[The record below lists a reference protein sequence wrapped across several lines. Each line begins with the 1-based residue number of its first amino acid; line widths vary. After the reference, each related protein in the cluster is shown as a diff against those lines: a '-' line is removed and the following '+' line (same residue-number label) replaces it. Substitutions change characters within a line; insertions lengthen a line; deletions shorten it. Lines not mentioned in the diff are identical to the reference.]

1 MSRNWH
7 PHRFALA
14 RDTATFARR
23 WPGKLAV
30 ASTLVAIPT
39 ALLLASLTR
48 GSYID
53 DSWMAV
59 LALAVLGVSYL
70 LSRRLLATVLI
81 AAVVVGLTAV
91 SIVPRPATAHTG
103 ENEVLAALDAVRDVG
118 MLTNF
123 RSIEVAIV
131 DLDATYPVQFGGLGA
146 DEAMRFEV
154 GSLTKAMTGL
164 VIADA
169 VERGE
174 IRMDVPI
181 STYLPGLTGSR
192 AGSVTLQELV
202 THTAGY
208 APFGPTALSRGF
220 WAAPVGRN
228 FFSTDLTELISEV
241 RDGTLD
247 TRGDYLYSSL
257 GASAAGMAVA
267 SAVGMSYPDLMRT
280 RLFEPL
286 GMSSTAV
293 ENDTNA
299 VEGGWSKS
307 GIPVEPWILG
317 ADAPSGGV
325 VSTAKDLAKLATA
338 LLDETAPGMAALD
351 STTTAGQ
358 ADTSIGVFWHSSTS
372 ATGHIVTWHTGQT
385 GGYSTYFGIDRDA
398 RTAVILLSD
407 VSNPA
412 ISDIGIHLLEERNS
426 R

>member
-1 MSRNWH
+1 
-7 PHRFALA
+7 
-14 RDTATFARR
+14 
-23 WPGKLAV
+23 
-30 ASTLVAIPT
+30 
-39 ALLLASLTR
+39 

-53 DSWMAV
+53 DSWIAV

-70 LSRRLLATVLI
+70 LSRRLLVTVFI
-81 AAVVVGLTAV
+81 AAIVVGMTAV
-91 SIVPRPATAHTG
+91 SIVPRPALAHSG
-103 ENEVLAALDAVRDVG
+103 DNEVLAELDTVRDRG
-118 MLTNF
+118 MLTNY
-123 RSIEVAIV
+123 RDLEVAIV
-131 DLDATYPVQFGGLGA
+131 DLDATHQVQFGGLGA
-146 DEAMRFEV
+146 DESTRFEV

-164 VIADA
+164 VISDA

-181 STYLPGLTGSR
+181 STYLPELAGAR
-192 AGSVTLQELV
+192 AGTVTLQELV

-228 FFSTDLTELISEV
+228 FFSTELTELISEV

-247 TRGDYLYSSL
+247 TRGNYLYSSL

-267 SAVGMSYPDLMRT
+267 SAIGVSYPDLMRT

-286 GMSSTAV
+286 GMMSTAV
-293 ENDTNA
+293 ENDANA

-307 GIPVEPWILG
+307 GLPVEPWVLG

-325 VSTAKDLAKLATA
+325 VSTASDLAKLAAA
-338 LLDETAPGMAALD
+338 LLEGTAPGMAALD
-351 STTTAGQ
+351 PTTPAGQ
-358 ADTSIGVFWHSSTS
+358 SDTSIGVFWHSSTS
-372 ATGHIVTWHTGQT
+372 ATGQVTTWHTGQT

-398 RTAVILLSD
+398 RTAAILLSD

-412 ISDIGIHLLEERNS
+412 ISDIGIHLLAERNS
-426 R
+426 K